1 MSAFLLGDII
11 FALAWILLFIFSKKT
26 RKLQLFGSL
35 LLVPFGF
42 LDIWFRQ
49 NYWHPPVLIHAI
61 EPLSIETLIYCFS
74 AGGIASVF
82 GGLFLKDN
90 LKVKKVDINKLLLF
104 FVISFGFYAI
114 FQWIIKVNS
123 MNALNFSFL
132 LIWLAILIRDI
143 RKYWLSVVPGLI
155 VAVFT
160 ILAVNIGLYFYPNF
174 VADYWNLNHMW
185 PLFLRTP
192 LEEIF
197 FAAVLASLWTLLPS
211 YLKKNK

>member
-11 FALAWILLFIFSKKT
+11 FALAWIILFVFSKKT

-35 LLVPFGF
+35 LLVPFSF

-49 NYWHPPVLIHAI
+49 NYWHPPVLIKAI

-143 RKYWLSVVPGLI
+143 KKYWISIVPGLI
-155 VAVFT
+155 VAAFT
-160 ILAVNIGLYFYPNF
+160 VIAVNIGLYFYPNF
-174 VADYWNLNHMW
+174 VEQYWNLNHMW

-192 LEEIF
+192 TEEIF
-197 FAAVLASLWTLLPS
+197 FAAVLASLWTLLPG

>member
-11 FALAWILLFIFSKKT
+11 FALAWILLFIFFKKT

-49 NYWHPPVLIHAI
+49 NYWHPPVLIKAI
-61 EPLSIETLIYCFS
+61 EPLSIETIIYCFS

-90 LKVKKVDINKLLLF
+90 QKLKKIEFGKLILF
-104 FVISFGFYAI
+104 FVVAFGFYAI
-114 FQWIIKVNS
+114 FQWLIKVNS
-123 MNALNFSFL
+123 MNAPNFSFL
-132 LIWLAILIRDI
+132 FIWLAILIRDI
-143 RKYWLSVVPGLI
+143 KKYWLSIIPGII
-155 VAVFT
+155 VAAFT

-174 VADYWNLNHMW
+174 VAQYWNLNHTW
-185 PLFLRTP
+185 PLFLCTP
-192 LEEIF
+192 SEEIF
-197 FAAVLASLWTLLPS
+197 FAFVLASLWTLLPG
-211 YLKKNK
+211 YLRKK